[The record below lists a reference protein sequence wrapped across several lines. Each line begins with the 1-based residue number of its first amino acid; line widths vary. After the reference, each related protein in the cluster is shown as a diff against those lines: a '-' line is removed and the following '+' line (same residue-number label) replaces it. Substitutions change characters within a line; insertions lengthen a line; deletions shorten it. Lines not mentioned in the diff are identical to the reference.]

1 MKLFYNT
8 VNPLLLSTL
17 QKIMSVEI
25 FQPFRIVGGTALSLQ
40 LGHRQSVDIDLFSDS
55 EYGSID
61 FNIIDNYLKL
71 NFAYVD
77 SSTHEPISFGKPYF
91 IGESANHCIK
101 LDLFYTEKFIRPALT
116 IDSLRIAQLED
127 IVAMKIDNISRGGR
141 KKDFWD
147 IHELLE
153 RFSIDEMINL
163 HKERYPYA
171 HNFQQIITNLTNFEN
186 PDNDF
191 NPICLKGKYW
201 ELIKLDILDA
211 VNSLDSSI
219 K

>member
-25 FQPFRIVGGTALSLQ
+25 FQPFRLVGGTALSLQ

-61 FNIIDNYLKL
+61 FKTIDKYLKQ

-77 SSTHEPISFGKPYF
+77 SSAHEPVSFGKPYF
-91 IGESANHCIK
+91 IGESANQCIK
-101 LDLFYTEKFIRPALT
+101 LDLFYTDTFIRPALS
-116 IDSLRIAQLED
+116 IDRIRMAYLED
-127 IVAMKIDNISRGGR
+127 IVAMKIDIIFRGGR

-153 RFSIDEMINL
+153 RFSINEMTDL
-163 HKERYPYA
+163 HKERYPYT
-171 HNFQQIITNLTNFEN
+171 HNYQQIITNLTNFEN
-186 PDNDF
+186 ADNDF
-191 NPICLKGKYW
+191 DPICLKGKYW
-201 ELIKLDILDA
+201 ELIKLDILDE
-211 VNSLDSSI
+211 VNSQQ
-219 K
+219 